1 MMMMMMMMMM
11 SDEMR
16 KTHFICLHHYGSL
29 LVSVLTLLVGQLAR
43 VFGTLFLP
51 TSLQHL
57 PYSLSE
63 NV

>member
-1 MMMMMMMMMM
+1 VP
-11 SDEMR
+11 
-16 KTHFICLHHYGSL
+16 SL
-29 LVSVLTLLVGQLAR
+29 SLAR